1 MLPGLFP
8 FGTHMNHHVHLF
20 HIDRDA
26 KPADRAQPV
35 DGFEVTAE
43 TLDAARAAALAKL
56 AADGRT
62 VRALSFLADGGLAA
76 VVTQPPPAPSPAQ
89 VRRALRGR

>member
-1 MLPGLFP
+1 
-8 FGTHMNHHVHLF
+8 MNHQVQIF

-35 DGFEVTAE
+35 GSFAVTADSLE
-43 TLDAARAAALAKL
+43 QARRAARAQLETE
-56 AADGRT
+56 GHT

-76 VVTQPPPAPSPAQ
+76 VVTQPPPAPRLANVQ
-89 VRRALRGR
+89 RARGGR